1 MRAILAYGVAAALG
15 LPLAVALH
23 GCASTKST
31 ERNPVLTDS
40 SVRVYETSEGLASYY
55 SNKFQGR
62 KTANGERYDRRRLTA
77 AHPRYPFGT
86 WLRVTSLATGRDV
99 VVRVND
105 RGPNRGSR
113 VVDLSYAAASQIGM
127 LRAGITGVRLEVIDW
142 PEGRDPRSPTSTP
155 TPDNAHDGDDG
166 R

>member
-1 MRAILAYGVAAALG
+1 MRAMFAYGMAAAIG

-23 GCASTKST
+23 GCASTRAT
-31 ERNPVLTDS
+31 ERDPVLTGP

-55 SNKFQGR
+55 SNKFHGR

-86 WLRVTSLATGRDV
+86 WLRVTSLDTGRDV

-105 RGPNRGSR
+105 RGPSRGNRA
-113 VVDLSYAAASQIGM
+113 VDLSYAAASQLGM

-142 PEGRDPRSPTSTP
+142 PEAVEPRSAQSNGV
-155 TPDNAHDGDDG
+155 PDKKNDGDDG